1 MLILDRNYQS
11 LLNSLKSLF
20 IDQYFINIIIIWYY
34 IVLITSIW

>member
-20 IDQYFINIIIIWYY
+20 TDQYFINIIIWYY

>member
-20 IDQYFINIIIIWYY
+20 TDQYFINIIIIWYY